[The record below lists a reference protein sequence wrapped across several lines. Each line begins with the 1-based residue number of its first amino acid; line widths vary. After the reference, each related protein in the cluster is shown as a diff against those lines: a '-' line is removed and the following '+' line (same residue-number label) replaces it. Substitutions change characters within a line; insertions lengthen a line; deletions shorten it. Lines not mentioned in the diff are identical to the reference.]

1 LNVLL
6 RFQKSLAKP
15 LPFIFADEDPARFRE
30 GIGVEGGVNTF
41 GSFLFSGEAD

>member
-1 LNVLL
+1 
-6 RFQKSLAKP
+6 LAKP

-41 GSFLFSGEAD
+41 GSFFIFRGMRINA